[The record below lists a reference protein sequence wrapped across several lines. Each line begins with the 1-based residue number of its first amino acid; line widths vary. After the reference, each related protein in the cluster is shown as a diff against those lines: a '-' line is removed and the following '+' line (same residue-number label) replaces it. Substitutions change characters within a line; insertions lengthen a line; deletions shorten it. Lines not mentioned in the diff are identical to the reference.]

1 MQDTALSDSY
11 REHER
16 DLIRFLM
23 RRLRCAFTARDLAQ
37 DIWLKLDGVDDAQA
51 VRNPRAY
58 LFRMAA
64 NLATDHLRIETRR
77 AELRDEAHD
86 LLYGDAEWRTPERD
100 LIAREQIDRVQQAI
114 AVLPPLTREI
124 FRLNRFAH
132 RTQREIAAQL
142 GLSTTAIENHIA
154 KALAA
159 LARARDGLPPE
170 GRD

>member
-37 DIWLKLDGVDDAQA
+37 DIWLKLDAVEDVQA

-64 NLATDHLRIETRR
+64 NLATDHLRIEGRR
-77 AELRDEAHD
+77 AELLGEAQD
-86 LLYGDAEWRTPERD
+86 LLYGDTEWRTPERD
-100 LIAREQIDRVQQAI
+100 LIAREQMGRVQQAI
-114 AVLPPLTREI
+114 AALPPMTREI
-124 FRLNRFAH
+124 FRLNRFEH

-142 GLSTTAIENHIA
+142 GVSTTTVENHIA
-154 KALAA
+154 KALEI
-159 LARARDGLPPE
+159 LAKARDGR
-170 GRD
+170 G